1 MQRHENGTY
10 KVLEYRQAM
19 DGGMFAESV
28 REMFP
33 EDLAELVVQGDDKSD
48 QELWNMQ
55 VLKAREYLEEIDR
68 KEAPVLSRVAK
79 ETADEKAAG
88 AVNLVTAMRPGISR

>member
-1 MQRHENGTY
+1 MARRKKVKGFENGVFTVVSGVSGHPVRMQMQRHENGTY
-10 KVLEYRQAM
+10 EVLEYRQAM

-48 QELWNMQ
+48 QELWNM
-55 VLKAREYLEEIDR
+55 
-68 KEAPVLSRVAK
+68 
-79 ETADEKAAG
+79 
-88 AVNLVTAMRPGISR
+88 